1 LPSGLG
7 ALRLERLVLATTNK
21 GKVREIR
28 ELLTGIGLD
37 IVGLEAYPAI
47 PPVEEN
53 GRSFRENAVIKAKT
67 VAAYTREL
75 TLADDSGLEVDG
87 LSGEPGIYSARYG
100 KPGWTDRQRFEYLL
114 VKLAGVAKNERTA
127 RFRSAVAIYDPMT
140 ERLETAEGTV
150 EGVIIDT
157 PRGNNGFGYD
167 PVFFLPELGKTMAE
181 LTDGQKNGLS
191 HRGRAITAI
200 IPKLRGMLDG
210 VK

>member
-1 LPSGLG
+1 
-7 ALRLERLVLATTNK
+7 LERLVLATTNK

-28 ELLTGIGLD
+28 ELLAALPLD
-37 IVGLEAYPAI
+37 IVGLDAYPAI

-53 GRSFRENAVIKAKT
+53 GRTFRENAVIKART
-67 VAAYTREL
+67 AAAYTREL

-100 KPGWTDRQRFEYLL
+100 EPGWNDRQRLEYLL
-114 VKLAGVAKNERTA
+114 GKLAGVAETERTA
-127 RFRSAVAIYDPMT
+127 RFRSAVALYDPAT

-150 EGVIIDT
+150 EGVIGNA

-167 PVFFLPELGKTMAE
+167 PVFFLPEWGKTMAE
-181 LTDGQKNGLS
+181 LSEGQKNALS
-191 HRGRAITAI
+191 HRGRAIAAI
-200 IPKLRGMLDG
+200 IPQLRGMLDG